1 MSSVTRQIMSRRAPD
16 AQIGA
21 FLIALR
27 IKGETIDEISSA
39 AQVMRDLV
47 EPVIC
52 KNKDLVDLVGTGGD
66 SANLFNVSTGA
77 SFVVAALSQK

>member
-1 MSSVTRQIMSRRAPD
+1 MSRRAAD

-21 FLIALR
+21 FLIALG

-39 AQVMRDLV
+39 AQAIPDLV
-47 EPVIC
+47 EPVIY
-52 KNKDLVDLVGTGGD
+52 KNKDLVGTGGD

-77 SFVVAALSQK
+77 VFCCRVKSEVNT